1 MASRLKDM
9 VLEEATR
16 VRRLTIEA
24 ARAGTYLYPIRGIF
38 YFMTHRSLWKPLT
51 SHLGAIISTGVGV
64 TTFMFFFTYLP
75 QAAVLTLVN
84 GPLAAL
90 TTILLVLSESSTI
103 SNIVCRGLWVEE
115 AVVDTFDGTLV
126 TRDQTTLL
134 SHGRALKPSR
144 DPISALGA
152 VLSKP
157 FKKLSPTS
165 LLRSLIYL
173 PLNLLPVIGPLL
185 YILAQGRK
193 RGPELHA
200 RYFQLKEWSPAERR
214 RFVDARAGAYAGFGV
229 AAVALEL
236 VPVVG
241 LFFAFTNAVGAAL
254 WAAELEE
261 RGSTAPGL
269 KAQAEAA
276 KKAE

>member
-1 MASRLKDM
+1 MATQLKNF
-9 VLEEATR
+9 VLDEATR
-16 VRRLTIEA
+16 VRHLTIGA
-24 ARAGTYLYPIRGIF
+24 ARSGTYFYPIRGIF
-38 YFMTHRSLWKPLT
+38 YYISHRSLWKPLT
-51 SHLGAIISTGVGV
+51 SHLAAIISTGVGV

-103 SNIVCRGLWVEE
+103 SNIVARAMWVEE

-126 TRDQTTLL
+126 TKEQTALL

-144 DPISALGA
+144 DPIGALGA

-165 LLRSLIYL
+165 LMRSLIYL
-173 PLNLLPVIGPLL
+173 PLNLLPVVGPLL
-185 YILAQGRK
+185 YLVAQGRK

-200 RYFQLKEWSPAERR
+200 RYFQLKEWSPKERR
-214 RFVDARAGAYAGFGV
+214 RFVEANEAAYAGFGF
-229 AAVALEL
+229 AATLLEI

-241 LFFAFTNAVGAAL
+241 LFFSFTNAVGAAL
-254 WAAELEE
+254 WATDLEAKE
-261 RGSTAPGL
+261 GTAPGL
-269 KAQAEAA
+269 RAQAEAA